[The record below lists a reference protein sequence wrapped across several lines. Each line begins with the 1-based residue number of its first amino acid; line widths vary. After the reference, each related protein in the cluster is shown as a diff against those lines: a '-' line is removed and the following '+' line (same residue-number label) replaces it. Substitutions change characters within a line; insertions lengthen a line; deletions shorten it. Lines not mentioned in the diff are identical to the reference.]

1 MLWSEI
7 DEEEQGGSTMAL
19 GWHKR
24 ESLGFNRS
32 GEAEAIA
39 FGGGGKQWAKDNK
52 PLRLL
57 AMMFSL
63 GEREISG

>member
-19 GWHKR
+19 GCHKR

-32 GEAEAIA
+32 GEAKAIA
-39 FGGGGKQWAKDNK
+39 FGGGGKQ
-52 PLRLL
+52 
-57 AMMFSL
+57 
-63 GEREISG
+63 